1 MHAWFCVE
9 GFMRSFTQQNSN
21 IKTLN
26 KNKTNKQSKNNQ
38 PTNKQK
44 QKQQPTNQPTKSS
57 FIYPSFFIDNIQLA
71 FLKGGQIDTYYSSW
85 QCGGDVF

>member
-21 IKTLN
+21 IKILN
-26 KNKTNKQSKNNQ
+26 KNKTNKAKTTNQPTNKSKNNNQ
-38 PTNKQK
+38 PTN
-44 QKQQPTNQPTKSS
+44 QQTKSS

-71 FLKGGQIDTYYSSW
+71 FLKGGQIDTYYSI
-85 QCGGDVF
+85 